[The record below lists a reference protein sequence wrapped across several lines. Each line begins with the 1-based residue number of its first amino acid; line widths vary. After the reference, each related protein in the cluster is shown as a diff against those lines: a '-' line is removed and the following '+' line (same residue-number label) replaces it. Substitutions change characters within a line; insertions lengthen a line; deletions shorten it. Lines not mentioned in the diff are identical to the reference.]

1 LYLSA
6 TTACLSAIIVLQVIN
21 VFLCRSSVRSVFSTG
36 FLDNRL
42 ILWGVTFQVSLMLI
56 LVYSPLANT
65 IIGTAPVPDK
75 LWLFLLP
82 FAGAMLVLE
91 ELRKWIFRRGLGGQA
106 GPLPEDRYNTLPRA
120 CPHHET
126 RAPSGVFSSTIAEAA
141 LEASSE
147 QVTFGSKYPRA
158 PVRSAH

>member
-21 VFLCRSSVRSVFSTG
+21 VFLCRSSLRSVFSTG

-42 ILWGVTFQVSLMLI
+42 ILWGVVVQVLLMLI
-56 LVYSPLANT
+56 LVYTPLANM

-91 ELRKWIFRRGLGGQA
+91 ELRKWIVRRALG
-106 GPLPEDRYNTLPRA
+106 RA
-120 CPHHET
+120 SRAAPGRWIQYPARLACTHHET
-126 RAPSGVFSSTIAEAA
+126 RAPSGVFSSTIAEAE
-141 LEASSE
+141 LEASSG
-147 QVTFGSKYPRA
+147 QVTFGSSRYPST
-158 PVRSAH
+158 P